1 MHVMPTWRTTE
12 RGLAYLAVMMAVAM
26 VGAAAAFTVSAGA
39 SLAQHDAE
47 EELLAIGLDFH
58 RALQRYASA
67 SPAGT
72 PRAPAELAS
81 LLRDPRQPGVQRY
94 LRQIPLDPLTGQ
106 RDWVVIRN
114 SQNLIVGLHSAS
126 TRKPLKLTGFV
137 APLAGLEGEHDTYET
152 WVFRGPPL

>member
-1 MHVMPTWRTTE
+1 M
-12 RGLAYLAVMMAVAM
+12 AVMMAVAI
-26 VGAAAAFTVSAGA
+26 VGATAAFTVSAGA

-47 EELLAIGLDFH
+47 EQLLEIGLDFQ

-81 LLRDPRQPGVQRY
+81 LLRDPRQPGVQRH

-106 RDWVVIRN
+106 RDWVPIRN
-114 SQNLIVGLHSAS
+114 PQNLIVGLHSAS
-126 TRKPLKLTGFV
+126 TRKPLKVTGFV
-137 APLAGLEGEHDTYET
+137 APLAGLEGEHDSYED
-152 WVFRGPPL
+152 WVFRGPP